1 MGIQKQTSVVYVWNG
16 TPLVYLLLE
25 TREVIVGQRF
35 IVTLC
40 LI

>member
-16 TPLVYLLLE
+16 TPLFYLLLE
-25 TREVIVGQRF
+25 TREVIVGQPF
-35 IVTLC
+35 IIILC